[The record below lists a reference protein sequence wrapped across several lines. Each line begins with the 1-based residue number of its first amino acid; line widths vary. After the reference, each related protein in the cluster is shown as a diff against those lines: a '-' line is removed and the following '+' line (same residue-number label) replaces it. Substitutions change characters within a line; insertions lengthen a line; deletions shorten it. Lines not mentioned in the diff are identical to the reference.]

1 MIKSS
6 TPAAICIQAYLQVC
20 SFHPA
25 VASTFCPLSSTVSAK
40 TSSCQFSQLLCSLA
54 ALLQLHLHLRNPR
67 RMKQILRCVI
77 HHQWPKLF
85 SLFPLQ
91 QNRSAY
97 LILDLHRENKRS
109 PQPLHFFLLSLPFGH
124 QMTDVLHLHQ
134 LLFCVLLPSSFGS
147 MNTIHCL
154 GVYHLVVK
162 LIGILLQPV
171 DGLLLPGVPWKKGV
185 PYCNMWASP
194 KFALVHDKCSWTTRR
209 CSWTIASKLSAL
221 SLSRAAHTCVSYSV
235 PGPIM
240 WIKHATLYTIRCQP
254 PVHDHFPSSHT
265 SMLL

>member
-1 MIKSS
+1 
-6 TPAAICIQAYLQVC
+6 
-20 SFHPA
+20 
-25 VASTFCPLSSTVSAK
+25 
-40 TSSCQFSQLLCSLA
+40 
-54 ALLQLHLHLRNPR
+54 
-67 RMKQILRCVI
+67 
-77 HHQWPKLF
+77 
-85 SLFPLQ
+85 
-91 QNRSAY
+91 
-97 LILDLHRENKRS
+97 
-109 PQPLHFFLLSLPFGH
+109 
-124 QMTDVLHLHQ
+124 
-134 LLFCVLLPSSFGS
+134 

-162 LIGILLQPV
+162 LIGIPESSLLLQPV

-194 KFALVHDKCSWTTRR
+194 KFALVHDKCSWTTRL

-254 PVHDHFPSSHT
+254 PVHHHFPSSHT